1 MKKVIGAIAFLGAL
15 ALVGIVDAADPA
27 SPISQTSEL
36 ANPAGF
42 TISKPLSDSGFIVVD
57 SLIDVCS
64 DTGVFVLM
72 VSGCVVM
79 EQNQTV
85 YIGFGNDSAN
95 RVDSATGA
103 TTGIAFSNLDTLTIK
118 SPDNM
123 EGSMTIPFFF
133 YETVNTLVA
142 LTDTFYL
149 NAATGSASYTVTL
162 QDVKFTCDIH

>member
-27 SPISQTSEL
+27 SPISQTSED
-36 ANPAGF
+36 ANPAAF
-42 TISKPLSDSGFIVVD
+42 TVSRQLSDSGFVVVD

-72 VSGCVVM
+72 VQGSVVL
-79 EQNQTV
+79 EANQTV
-85 YIGFGNDSAN
+85 YLGLGRDSAN
-95 RVDSATGA
+95 RVDSATSA
-103 TTGIAFSNLDTLTIK
+103 TTGQAFSNLDTLTIK

-123 EGSMTIPFFF
+123 EGSMTIPFFLF
-133 YETVNTLVA
+133 ETVNTLVA

-149 NAATGSASYTVTL
+149 NAATGSGSYTVTL